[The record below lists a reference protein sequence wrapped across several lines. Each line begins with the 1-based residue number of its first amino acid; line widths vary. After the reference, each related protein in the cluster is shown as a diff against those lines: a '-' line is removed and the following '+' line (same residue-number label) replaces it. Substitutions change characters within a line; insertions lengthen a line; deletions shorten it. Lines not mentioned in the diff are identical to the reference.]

1 MEQGKLAVLL
11 RRHGMGIAILTAGFG
26 GTLGLLLAAP
36 RFVAVDETSERG
48 AACETA
54 DLAAVAAL
62 NPLMQRSD
70 QRATFATSAA
80 FRLIADARRSC
91 WHNEPDRALQLY
103 ARATQAIARQ
113 QAGVGAPRERGTA
126 GIGR

>member
-11 RRHGMGIAILTAGFG
+11 RRHGMGMAILAAGFG
-26 GTLGLLLAAP
+26 GTLGLQLAAP
-36 RFVAVDETSERG
+36 RFVAVGEASDRE
-48 AACETA
+48 AACEGA

-70 QRATFATSAA
+70 RYATFATSAA

-91 WHNEPDRALQLY
+91 WHNEPDRALHLY
-103 ARATQAIARQ
+103 AMATREIARQ
-113 QAGVGAPRERGTA
+113 QAGIGA
-126 GIGR
+126 IGE